1 MDMRSVN
8 ILLGL
13 TMVAFAAAQYNDPDA
28 LLWVVLYLVP
38 AAWAFAAAFRLAQV
52 RSTRG
57 TTLLWITLAAGVA
70 VVIYYWPAAPQFWRK
85 DVWWADEEA
94 REGMGLMIALLVLLF
109 VVLTA
114 FTARTRRS

>member
-1 MDMRSVN
+1 MRYVN

-13 TMVAFAAAQYNDPDA
+13 MMVAFAAAQYNDPDA
-28 LLWVVLYLVP
+28 LLWIVLYLVP

-57 TTLLWITLAAGVA
+57 TTLLSITLAAGVA

-85 DVWWADEEA
+85 DVWWDDEEA

-109 VVLTA
+109 VALTA